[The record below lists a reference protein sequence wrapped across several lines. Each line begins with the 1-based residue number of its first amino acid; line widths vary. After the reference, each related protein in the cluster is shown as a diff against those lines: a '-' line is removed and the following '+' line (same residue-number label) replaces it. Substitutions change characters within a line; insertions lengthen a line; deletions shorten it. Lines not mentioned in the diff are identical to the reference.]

1 MTFGKYKGT
10 SVKEILT
17 FDLQYILWCID
28 NIDNLMQRLDDADKQ
43 MLKYLLK
50 PLEGIKSKKVEDI
63 LSALEERGILSTYSD
78 YVDSNDDIIFSID
91 TIYGFASTAT
101 RCGEALY
108 ITESKIRF
116 IESMISRW
124 VKSIATK
131 ERLNKIFPLY

>member
-10 SVKEILT
+10 SVKEILA
-17 FDLQYILWCID
+17 FDLRYILWCID
-28 NIDNLMQRLDDADKQ
+28 NIDNIMQRLDDADKQ

-63 LSALEERGILSTYSD
+63 VSALEERGILSTYSD
-78 YVDSNDDIIFSID
+78 YVDSDGDIVFSID
-91 TIYGFASTAT
+91 TIYGFASTYT
-101 RCGEALY
+101 RCDEAIY

-116 IESMISRW
+116 IESKIGRW
-124 VKSIATK
+124 VESIATK